1 MVIRITATM
10 GIMPNNTNTY
20 LSGKIIQDKKDVV
33 LLAENPLEQ
42 KYMNGI
48 ITPVAVVKTIEK
60 HLPTTKRERERCM
73 IC

>member
-1 MVIRITATM
+1 MVIRITARM
-10 GIMPNNTNTY
+10 GIMPNTNTY

>member
-1 MVIRITATM
+1 MVIRITARM
-10 GIMPNNTNTY
+10 GIMPNTNTY

-33 LLAENPLEQ
+33 LLGENPLEQ
-42 KYMNGI
+42 RYMNGI

-60 HLPTTKRERERCM
+60 HLPATKRERCM